1 MPRTSSWRAARL
13 APAAVF
19 AVVVLAIVAAPAGAA
34 PATAPGAPGEPAVWT
49 PADKDGFGTSATAR
63 SRVWY
68 TLANGELTEVYSPD
82 LGTPSVRDL
91 QFVVSDGRT
100 FAEREVHATTHSVKL
115 VDRKSLIYRQVNTAK
130 SGAYRITKTYVT
142 DPARDTLLVKVRF
155 RSFTKRPLQ
164 LYALYD
170 PALSN
175 DGDDDSGSTAGAT
188 LVASDAANAS
198 ALGASPAFVKT
209 SNGYLGTSDGWQD
222 LRRDFRLDSSYASAP
237 KGNVVQ
243 TARTSLTGRPG
254 SRTMTLAIG
263 FGPTP
268 RAARGAA
275 RASLS
280 ASWERAAFAY
290 AAGWRGYL
298 RGLKPQPRSAAPYGP
313 LYDASV
319 MTLAAHED
327 KTYRGAY
334 IASPSM
340 PWAWGLLTIDKPS
353 DAYHLVWSRDLY
365 QIATGLL
372 AAGDRAGAERA
383 LSYLFERQQKPD
395 GSFPQNSTVDGTERW
410 TNLQLDEVALPIV
423 LAWQL
428 RRTDAATY
436 AANIRPAADFI
447 VAKPDAPSSPQERWE
462 NQSGW
467 SPATIASEIAGLVC
481 AADIARRNGDSASAA
496 RYEATADDWQRNVEA
511 WTATTTG
518 RFSDKPYYLRLTKD
532 AKPDAPTTYSIG
544 DGGPSAIDQREVV
557 DPSFLELV
565 RLGVKR
571 PDDPTIRN
579 SVAVTDKQLAV
590 QTPNGTFWHRFSS
603 DGYGE
608 APDGGP
614 WNISDPDTFRTIGR
628 AWPLFAGERG
638 EYELLAGGPARSRL
652 AAMAGAANEGLEI
665 AEQVWDKNPPS
676 GQPGFPRGEG
686 TFSATPLAWSH
697 AQFVRLAWSIAAGR
711 PVEQPSIVAC
721 RYVRTCR

>member
-1 MPRTSSWRAARL
+1 
-13 APAAVF
+13 
-19 AVVVLAIVAAPAGAA
+19 
-34 PATAPGAPGEPAVWT
+34 
-49 PADKDGFGTSATAR
+49 
-63 SRVWY
+63 
-68 TLANGELTEVYSPD
+68 
-82 LGTPSVRDL
+82 
-91 QFVVSDGRT
+91 
-100 FAEREVHATTHSVKL
+100 
-115 VDRKSLIYRQVNTAK
+115 
-130 SGAYRITKTYVT
+130 
-142 DPARDTLLVKVRF
+142 
-155 RSFTKRPLQ
+155 
-164 LYALYD
+164 
-170 PALSN
+170 
-175 DGDDDSGSTAGAT
+175 
-188 LVASDAANAS
+188 
-198 ALGASPAFVKT
+198 
-209 SNGYLGTSDGWQD
+209 
-222 LRRDFRLDSSYASAP
+222 
-237 KGNVVQ
+237 
-243 TARTSLTGRPG
+243 
-254 SRTMTLAIG
+254 MTLAIG

>member
-1 MPRTSSWRAARL
+1 MPRTSSWRAARC
-13 APAAVF
+13 APAAAL
-19 AVVVLAIVAAPAGAA
+19 AVVVLAVAAAPAGAA
-34 PATAPGAPGEPAVWT
+34 PSTAPGAPGSPAVWT
-49 PADKDGFGTSATAR
+49 PADKDGFGTSASTA

-68 TLANGELTEVYSPD
+68 TLSHGELTEVYSPD

-100 FAEREVHATTHSVKL
+100 FAERETDATTHRVEL
-115 VDRKSLIYRQVNTAK
+115 VDRRSLTYRQVNTAK

-142 DPARDTLLVKVRF
+142 DPGRSTLLVKVRF
-155 RSFTKRPLQ
+155 RSFTRRALQ

-170 PALSN
+170 PSLSN

-198 ALGASPAFVKT
+198 ALSASPGFVQT
-209 SNGYLGTSDGWQD
+209 TNGYLGTSDGWQD
-222 LRRDFRLDSSYASAP
+222 LRTDFRLDSSYASAP
-237 KGNVVQ
+237 QGNVVQ
-243 TARTSLTGRPG
+243 TAKTSLTGRRG
-254 SRTMTLAIG
+254 SRTLTLALG
-263 FGPTP
+263 FGSKPA
-268 RAARGAA
+268 AARGAA
-275 RASLS
+275 QASLS
-280 ASWERAAFAY
+280 AGFERTFLAY

-298 RGLKPQPRSAAPYGP
+298 RGLKPEPLSAAPYGP

-334 IASPSM
+334 VASPSM

-383 LSYLFERQQKPD
+383 LSYLFERQQKSD
-395 GSFPQNSTVDGTERW
+395 GSFPQNSTVDGKPRW
-410 TNLQLDEVALPIV
+410 TNLQLDEVAFPIV

-428 RRTDAATY
+428 GRNDAATY
-436 AANIRPAADFI
+436 TRHVKPAADFI
-447 VAKPDAPSSPQERWE
+447 VAKGPSSPQERWE

-467 SPATIASEIAGLVC
+467 SPATIASEIAGLIC
-481 AADIARRNGDSASAA
+481 AADIARRNGDAASAA
-496 RYEATADDWQRNVEA
+496 GYEATADAWQRNVES

-518 RFSDKPYYLRLTKD
+518 PYSPKPYYLRLTKD

-544 DGGPSAIDQREVV
+544 DGGPSAIDQRKVV
-557 DPSFLELV
+557 DPSYLELV

-571 PDDPTIRN
+571 ADDPTIRN
-579 SVAVTDKQLAV
+579 SLAVTDAQLGV
-590 QTPNGTFWHRFSS
+590 QTPNGTFWHRFSF

-608 APDGGP
+608 TLHGGP
-614 WNISDPDTFRTIGR
+614 WDTSDPDTFRTIGR

-652 AAMAGAANEGLEI
+652 AAMAGAANDGLEI
-665 AEQVWDKNPPS
+665 PEQVWDQNPPS
-676 GQPGFPRGEG
+676 GRPGFPRGEG

-721 RYVRTCR
+721 RYVRTCG